1 MSIMARGGQIIAN
14 KFLGRICTV
23 IVMSS
28 GGALALIALWAIQ
41 RFMPNTIPTYAK
53 ILIYV
58 LSTLQHCVRP
68 LKKSLLM
75 DYVPKKRR
83 GIWNAVDS
91 VTRFGWSGSA
101 VLGGWIIHRNGYGVS
116 FLYTGILQFFAAL
129 FLLVLLP
136 LMPHTDHERKMAANS
151 DVQDSRQ

>member
-1 MSIMARGGQIIAN
+1 MGYMLLLPILMSIMARGGQIIAN

-75 DYVPKKRR
+75 DYVPKKK
-83 GIWNAVDS
+83 GV
-91 VTRFGWSGSA
+91 V
-101 VLGGWIIHRNGYGVS
+101 YGM
-116 FLYTGILQFFAAL
+116 L
-129 FLLVLLP
+129 
-136 LMPHTDHERKMAANS
+136 
-151 DVQDSRQ
+151 